1 MNRKILFV
9 VRSKLGDTL
18 INYSL
23 IRKYVDLNPS
33 HDVYFLLRKDYASII
48 KNEVGL
54 KIIPFSNKGM
64 MYLKLLLLRLTKPK
78 FDILAIL
85 FGSGIPN
92 RYIGLI
98 TNAKRKIIWDKKDAP
113 HIFEQGINLHIEN
126 HTSPGISVINKF
138 DEKYRPP
145 HILRIPSLINVRK
158 LSKHF
163 AIGIVPLSL
172 ELRRNMDVSS
182 LRMLIN
188 FLKQKYPK
196 KIIRVYINP
205 KDQGARAMIENNFI
219 NEIELIK
226 IKKLEDI
233 VSSYSELI
241 AWFGV
246 DTGLYHLAVSFGI
259 PSTIF
264 FGPTQPRSV
273 VMSKQANVSAFR
285 LKGLKNLHCDEKS
298 CRKPTCLN
306 HNISLFSTTKKL
318 KINFN
323 ELPEA
328 CLLRRIPKKNINLI
342 KNFHRIKA
350 KES

>member
-1 MNRKILFV
+1 MIFCKI
-9 VRSKLGDTL
+9 
-18 INYSL
+18 
-23 IRKYVDLNPS
+23 
-33 HDVYFLLRKDYASII
+33 
-48 KNEVGL
+48 
-54 KIIPFSNKGM
+54 
-64 MYLKLLLLRLTKPK
+64 
-78 FDILAIL
+78 
-85 FGSGIPN
+85 
-92 RYIGLI
+92 
-98 TNAKRKIIWDKKDAP
+98 
-113 HIFEQGINLHIEN
+113 
-126 HTSPGISVINKF
+126 
-138 DEKYRPP
+138 
-145 HILRIPSLINVRK
+145 
-158 LSKHF
+158 
-163 AIGIVPLSL
+163 
-172 ELRRNMDVSS
+172 
-182 LRMLIN
+182 
-188 FLKQKYPK
+188 
-196 KIIRVYINP
+196 
-205 KDQGARAMIENNFI
+205 
-219 NEIELIK
+219 
-226 IKKLEDI
+226 LEDI

-246 DTGLYHLAVSFGI
+246 DTGLYHLAVSFVI